1 MCNVF
6 GCLTSSIRITKNK
19 VVAFWEDVTPN
30 MEDDEFRRFF
40 RMNKETLRSLT
51 NFLNPA
57 RRSYQGGRQQIGP
70 AKMVAVALLFLGS
83 QCPCKQLSNMLGM
96 TESCF
101 VTVTEYILQIL
112 TEKSSHVIKWPSK
125 EQYTSISNEFNKRRI
140 RLT

>member
-6 GCLTSSIRITKNK
+6 GCLTSSIQITRNK
-19 VVAFWEDVTPN
+19 VVAFSEDVTPN

-70 AKMVAVALLFLGS
+70 AKMVAVAVLFLGS

-101 VTVTEYILQIL
+101 VRVTEYILQIL

-125 EQYTSISNEFNKRRI
+125 EQYTAISNEFNKRRI